1 MLFSIGNPTVSKSKQ
16 NHGII
21 LIPLTFNT
29 VRMAGVV
36 LLILLR
42 DIVQS

>member
-21 LIPLTFNT
+21 LIPLTFSEDT
-29 VRMAGVV
+29 GRLGTGCEAIGVV
-36 LLILLR
+36 L
-42 DIVQS
+42 VP